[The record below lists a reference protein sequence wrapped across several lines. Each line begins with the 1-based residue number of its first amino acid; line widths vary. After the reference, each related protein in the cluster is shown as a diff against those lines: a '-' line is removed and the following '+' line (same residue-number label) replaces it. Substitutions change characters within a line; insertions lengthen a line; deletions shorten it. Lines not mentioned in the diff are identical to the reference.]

1 MRERYVTD
9 PEGMQWVVGR
19 KFLFG
24 RPRYRGFRFGLRRD
38 EDFEPAALEPG
49 LEPGLEPAHEP
60 APHAEHATPRVA
72 RSRPAPADTVRRE
85 RPVRYRDVDDHWRRH
100 HRARRPGFMW
110 LPIGLGGGGHSGGG
124 FGGGGGDGGGI
135 ASGSGSRMGSG
146 SGSRIGGGS
155 GERGGGGGAGIG
167 AAGGLGALLLK
178 IGMWVLIAIAV
189 AVTLFLTIF
198 VVIPAL
204 ILLLELLLV
213 ALLVGWRAMT
223 GRPWVIEARQN
234 RAAPLVK
241 AWAVEGWK
249 ASGETVDEVAEAL
262 RRGAEPRPA
271 DAEPVD
277 VEGM

>member
-38 EDFEPAALEPG
+38 EDFEPPLEAG
-49 LEPGLEPAHEP
+49 Q
-60 APHAEHATPRVA
+60 HAEHATPRVA
-72 RSRPAPADTVRRE
+72 RSRPAPADTVRHE
-85 RPVRYRDVDDHWRRH
+85 RPARYRDVDDHWRRH

-110 LPIGLGGGGHSGGG
+110 LPIGLGGGGHPGGG
-124 FGGGGGDGGGI
+124 FGGGSGGGGGI
-135 ASGSGSRMGSG
+135 GSGSGSRMGSG

-155 GERGGGGGAGIG
+155 GERGGGGGAGGIG

-178 IGMWVLIAIAV
+178 IGMWVLIAIAI

-213 ALLVGWRAMT
+213 ALLIGWRAMT

-241 AWAVEGWK
+241 AWAVEGWT